1 MRDGL
6 LVAGWKFLHHPPV
19 RESPFMTHANAPL
32 TPTGPLRMV
41 HRHLHDGVP
50 QAHVAAKFR
59 VSRLAYTE
67 ALEDEKAATT
77 VGFFS
82 RLFGSNRKVG
92 WLYLPS
98 RTPWKD
104 IMSIVITGATGQLG
118 RQVVETLLE
127 RNVPP
132 QEIVAAGRAV
142 DKIADLAQRGVHVR
156 KLDYTDAASVG
167 KALKGASKVLLI
179 SGSEVGQRVEQ
190 HRTVIEAAQ
199 REGIQLV
206 AYTSIANADGS
217 GMKLAVEHQATET
230 LLEQSGVPF
239 VLLRN
244 SWYLENY
251 TDQLPGVLAQG
262 ALVGSAGNGRVSA
275 ASRADYAQAAAAVL
289 LADDQA
295 GRIYEL
301 GGDEP
306 FTMAELAA
314 EISAAAGQHISYQD
328 LPPRE
333 YAAMLVRVGV
343 PEGGAEILADSDLGI
358 ARGDLLVNSGDLS
371 RLIGRPATSMA
382 EAVRSAVA
390 AI

>member
-1 MRDGL
+1 M
-6 LVAGWKFLHHPPV
+6 
-19 RESPFMTHANAPL
+19 
-32 TPTGPLRMV
+32 
-41 HRHLHDGVP
+41 
-50 QAHVAAKFR
+50 
-59 VSRLAYTE
+59 
-67 ALEDEKAATT
+67 
-77 VGFFS
+77 
-82 RLFGSNRKVG
+82 
-92 WLYLPS
+92 YLPS

-142 DKIADLAQRGVHVR
+142 EKIADLAQRGVHVR
-156 KLDYTDAASVG
+156 KMDYTDAASVG
-167 KALKGASKVLLI
+167 KAMKGASKVLLI

-301 GGDEP
+301 GGDKP

-314 EISAAAGQHISYQD
+314 EISAAAGKHISYQD

-358 ARGDLLVNSGDLS
+358 ARGDLLVNSGDLN
-371 RLIGRPATSMA
+371 RLIGRPATSMV